1 MVIGIELNHVL
12 RDINKQI
19 LKYYQKDF
27 KRTLD
32 IEKIN
37 SNNDEEVWN
46 NVKFDSKKKLN
57 EFLYLDY
64 AFEIFGSAPTCQ
76 KNLGGK
82 FVQWI
87 EDSEDFDG
95 EPIDFIMFSR
105 NDDALTIQSG
115 YFFLSKIG
123 CRVRRAIFARN
134 DEELFNKMDAVISA
148 DPELIGKFPETTKKV
163 LITREGNVDMDG
175 VMKYNTMTELM
186 EDEEFFNKITKKS
199 DG

>member
-37 SNNDEEVWN
+37 SNSDEEVWN
-46 NVKFDSKKKLN
+46 NVKFDSKKQLN
-57 EFLYLDY
+57 EFLYMDY

-82 FVQWI
+82 FVQWV

-123 CRVRRAIFARN
+123 CRVRRAIFARS
-134 DEELFNKMDAVISA
+134 DEELFDKMDAVISA
-148 DPELIGKFPETTKKV
+148 DTELIRKFPETTKKV
-163 LITREGNVDMDG
+163 LITREGSVDMDG
-175 VMKYNTMTELM
+175 VMKYGTMTELM

-199 DG
+199 DE